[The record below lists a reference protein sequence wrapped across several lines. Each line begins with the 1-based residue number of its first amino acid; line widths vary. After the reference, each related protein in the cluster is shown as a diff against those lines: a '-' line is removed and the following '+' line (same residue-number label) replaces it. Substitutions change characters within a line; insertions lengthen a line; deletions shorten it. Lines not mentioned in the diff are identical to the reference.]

1 MRVKFDEELT
11 INGPFGA
18 LAAKFQPCQ
27 DDEAPNNLLIM
38 AHGFRGSMEGGGR
51 AAYLSQMASLFVN
64 VLRFNF
70 SGSQILSRQVAEL
83 EAVLA
88 FAAQAYNNP
97 RVFMLGR
104 SMGGAASLITAARH
118 AEVAGLA
125 LWATPNDL
133 HATFKNALGDENY
146 ARLKGGEALALADER
161 GSLTLTPDFL
171 TDFDNYDLPAL
182 LKAWQKRP
190 LLVIHG
196 SSDETVDCAQAQRS
210 FALAGRPKKLVIVS
224 GADHSF
230 TNHSNRAAQEV
241 IDWLRAH
248 L

>member
-1 MRVKFDEELT
+1 MRVKFDESLK
-11 INGPFGA
+11 ISGPYGDMD
-18 LAAKFQPCQ
+18 AKFQPCQ
-27 DDEAPNNLLIM
+27 DDEVPNNLLIM

-70 SGSQILSRQVAEL
+70 TGSQILSHQIEEL
-83 EAVLA
+83 NAVLD
-88 FAAQAYNNP
+88 FAKKEYKNP
-97 RVFMLGR
+97 RIFLLGR
-104 SMGGAASLITAARH
+104 SMGGAASLVTASRRS
-118 AEVAGLA
+118 EIAGLA

-133 HATFKNALGDENY
+133 HATFKNALGSENY
-146 ARLKGGEALALADER
+146 NRLKNGETLNLEDER
-161 GSLTLTPDFL
+161 GSITLTPDFVSDL
-171 TDFDNYDLPAL
+171 DNYDLQAM

-196 SSDETVDCAQAQRS
+196 SEDETVNVEQAQRS
-210 FALAGRPKKLVIVS
+210 FALAGRPKKLVIVN

-230 TNHSNRAAQEV
+230 TNHSNKAAEEV
-241 IDWLRAH
+241 IAWLRSR

>member
-1 MRVKFDEELT
+1 MRVKFDEPLK
-11 INGPFGA
+11 IRGPYGDMD
-18 LAAKFQPCQ
+18 AKFQPCQ

-70 SGSQILSRQVAEL
+70 TGSQILSHQIEEL
-83 EAVLA
+83 NAVLD
-88 FAAQAYNNP
+88 FAMKGYKKP
-97 RVFMLGR
+97 RIFLLGR
-104 SMGGAASLITAARH
+104 SMGGAASLVTASRRS
-118 AEVAGLA
+118 EIAGLA

-133 HATFKNALGDENY
+133 HATFKNALGSDNY
-146 ARLKGGEALALADER
+146 NRLKNGETLNLEDER
-161 GSLTLTPDFL
+161 GSITLTPDFVSDL
-171 TDFDNYDLPAL
+171 DNYDLQAM

-196 SSDETVDCAQAQRS
+196 SEDETVNVEQAQRS
-210 FALAGRPKKLVIVS
+210 FALAGRPKKLVIVN

-230 TNHSNRAAQEV
+230 TNHSNKAAEEV
-241 IDWLRAH
+241 IGWLRSR

>member
-1 MRVKFDEELT
+1 MRVKFDESLK
-11 INGPFGA
+11 ISGPYGDMD
-18 LAAKFQPCQ
+18 AKFQPCQ
-27 DDEAPNNLLIM
+27 DDDAPNNLLIM

-70 SGSQILSRQVAEL
+70 TGSQILSHQIEEL
-83 EAVLA
+83 NAVLD
-88 FAAQAYNNP
+88 FAKKEYKNP
-97 RVFMLGR
+97 RIFLLGR
-104 SMGGAASLITAARH
+104 SMGGAASLVTASRRS
-118 AEVAGLA
+118 EIAGLA

-133 HATFKNALGDENY
+133 HATFKNALGSENY
-146 ARLKGGEALALADER
+146 NRLKNGETLNLEDER
-161 GSLTLTPDFL
+161 GSITLTPDFVSDL
-171 TDFDNYDLPAL
+171 DNYDLQAM

-196 SSDETVDCAQAQRS
+196 SEDETVNVEQAQRS
-210 FALAGRPKKLVIVS
+210 FALAGRPKKLVIVN

-230 TNHSNRAAQEV
+230 TNHSNKAAEEV
-241 IDWLRAH
+241 IGWLRSR

>member
-1 MRVKFDEELT
+1 MRVKFDEPLK
-11 INGPFGA
+11 ISGPYGDMD
-18 LAAKFQPCQ
+18 AKFQPCQ

-38 AHGFRGSMEGGGR
+38 VHGFRGSMEGGGR

-70 SGSQILSRQVAEL
+70 TGSQILSHQIEEL
-83 EAVLA
+83 NAVLD
-88 FAAQAYNNP
+88 FAMKECKKP
-97 RVFMLGR
+97 RIFLLGR
-104 SMGGAASLITAARH
+104 SMGGAASLVTASRRS
-118 AEVAGLA
+118 EIAGLA

-133 HATFKNALGDENY
+133 HATFKNALGSENY
-146 ARLKGGEALALADER
+146 NRLKNGETLNLEDER
-161 GSLTLTPDFL
+161 GSITLTPDFVSDL
-171 TDFDNYDLPAL
+171 DNYDLQAM

-196 SSDETVDCAQAQRS
+196 SEDETVNVEQAQRS
-210 FALAGRPKKLVIVS
+210 FALAGRPKKLVIVN

-230 TNHSNRAAQEV
+230 TNHSNKAAEEV
-241 IDWLRAH
+241 IGWLRSR

>member
-1 MRVKFDEELT
+1 MRVKFDESLK
-11 INGPFGA
+11 ISGPYGDMD
-18 LAAKFQPCQ
+18 AKFQPCQ

-70 SGSQILSRQVAEL
+70 TGSQILSHQIEEL
-83 EAVLA
+83 NAVLD
-88 FAAQAYNNP
+88 FAKKEYKNP
-97 RVFMLGR
+97 RIFLLGR
-104 SMGGAASLITAARH
+104 SMGGAASLVTASRRS
-118 AEVAGLA
+118 EIAGLA

-133 HATFKNALGDENY
+133 HATFKNALGSENY
-146 ARLKGGEALALADER
+146 NRLKNGETLNLEDER
-161 GSLTLTPDFL
+161 GSITLTPDFVSDL
-171 TDFDNYDLPAL
+171 DNYDLQAM

-196 SSDETVDCAQAQRS
+196 SEDETVNVEQAQRS
-210 FALAGRPKKLVIVS
+210 FALAGRPKKLVIVN

-230 TNHSNRAAQEV
+230 TNHSNKAAEEV
-241 IDWLRAH
+241 IGWLRSR

>member
-1 MRVKFDEELT
+1 MRVKFDEPLT
-11 INGPFGA
+11 ITGPYGEME
-18 LAAKFQPCQ
+18 AKFQPCQ

-70 SGSQILSRQVAEL
+70 TGSQILSHQIAEL
-83 EAVLA
+83 NAVID
-88 FAAQAYNNP
+88 FALEHYKSP
-97 RVFMLGR
+97 RLFLLGR
-104 SMGGAASLITAARH
+104 SMGGAASLVTASRRS
-118 AEVAGLA
+118 EIGGLA

-133 HATFKNALGDENY
+133 HATFKNALGDDNY
-146 ARLKGGEALALADER
+146 ARLKNGETLNLEDER
-161 GSLTLTPDFL
+161 GKITLTPDFL
-171 TDFDNYDLPAL
+171 TDLDNYNLPLL
-182 LKAWQKRP
+182 LKNWQKRP
-190 LLVIHG
+190 LLIIHG
-196 SSDETVDCAQAQRS
+196 SNDETVDSAQAQRS

-230 TNHSNRAAQEV
+230 TNHSNKAAEEV
-241 IDWLRAH
+241 ISWLRAH

>member
-1 MRVKFDEELT
+1 MRVKFDEPLT
-11 INGPFGA
+11 ITGPYGDME
-18 LAAKFQPCQ
+18 AKFQPCQ

-70 SGSQILSRQVAEL
+70 TGSQILSHQIEEL
-83 EAVLA
+83 NAVID
-88 FAAQAYNNP
+88 FALEHYKSP
-97 RVFMLGR
+97 RLFLLGR
-104 SMGGAASLITAARH
+104 SMGGAASVVTASRRS
-118 AEVAGLA
+118 EIGGLA

-133 HATFKNALGDENY
+133 HATFKNALGDDNY
-146 ARLKGGEALALADER
+146 ARLKNGETLNLEDER
-161 GSLTLTPDFL
+161 GKITLTPDFL
-171 TDFDNYDLPAL
+171 TDLDNYNLPLL
-182 LKAWQKRP
+182 LKNWQKRP
-190 LLVIHG
+190 LLIIHG
-196 SSDETVDCAQAQRS
+196 SNDETVDSAQAQRS

-230 TNHSNRAAQEV
+230 TNHSNKAAEEV
-241 IDWLRAH
+241 ISWLRAH

>member
-1 MRVKFDEELT
+1 MRVKFDEPLK
-11 INGPFGA
+11 ISGPYGDME
-18 LAAKFQPCQ
+18 AKFQPCQ
-27 DDEAPNNLLIM
+27 DDEAPNNLLIL

-70 SGSQILSRQVAEL
+70 TGSQILSHQIKEL
-83 EAVLA
+83 NAVLD
-88 FAAQAYNNP
+88 FALRQYNNP
-97 RVFMLGR
+97 RIFLLGR
-104 SMGGAASLITAARH
+104 SMGGAASLVTASRRD
-118 AEVAGLA
+118 EIAGLA

-146 ARLKGGEALALADER
+146 MRLKNGETLNLQDER
-161 GSLTLTPDFL
+161 GSITLTPDFV
-171 TDFDNYDLPAL
+171 TDLDNYDLQGL

-190 LLVIHG
+190 LLIIHG
-196 SSDETVDCAQAQRS
+196 SEDETVNVAQAQRS
-210 FALAGRPKKLVIVS
+210 FALAGRPKKLVIVN

-230 TNHSNRAAQEV
+230 TNHSNKAAEEV
-241 IDWLRAH
+241 IGWLRSR

>member
-1 MRVKFDEELT
+1 MRVKFDEALK
-11 INGPFGA
+11 ISGPYGDMD
-18 LAAKFQPCQ
+18 AKFQPCQ

-70 SGSQILSRQVAEL
+70 TGSQILSHQIEEL
-83 EAVLA
+83 DAVLD
-88 FAAQAYNNP
+88 FAMCEYNNP
-97 RVFMLGR
+97 RIFLLGR
-104 SMGGAASLITAARH
+104 SMGGAASLVTASRRDD
-118 AEVAGLA
+118 VAGLA

-133 HATFKNALGDENY
+133 HTTFKNALGDENY
-146 ARLKGGEALALADER
+146 MRLKKGETLNLQDER
-161 GSLTLTPDFL
+161 GSITLTPDFVSDL
-171 TDFDNYDLPAL
+171 DNYDLPSL
-182 LKAWQKRP
+182 LKAWQKCP

-196 SSDETVDCAQAQRS
+196 SEDETVDVAQAQRS
-210 FALAGRPKKLVIVS
+210 FALAGRPKKLVIVN

-230 TNHSNRAAQEV
+230 TNHSNKAAEEV
-241 IDWLRAH
+241 IGWLRSR

>member
-1 MRVKFDEELT
+1 MRVKFDEHLK
-11 INGPFGA
+11 ISGPYGDMD
-18 LAAKFQPCQ
+18 AKFQPCQ

-70 SGSQILSRQVAEL
+70 TGSQILSHQIEEL
-83 EAVLA
+83 NAVLD
-88 FAAQAYNNP
+88 FAMKEYENP
-97 RVFMLGR
+97 RIFLLGR
-104 SMGGAASLITAARH
+104 SMGGAASLVTASRRS
-118 AEVAGLA
+118 EIAGLA

-133 HATFKNALGDENY
+133 HATFKNALGSENY
-146 ARLKGGEALALADER
+146 NRLKNGETLNLEDER
-161 GSLTLTPDFL
+161 GIITLTPDFVSDL
-171 TDFDNYDLPAL
+171 DNYDLQAM

-196 SSDETVDCAQAQRS
+196 SEDETVNVEQAQRS

-230 TNHSNRAAQEV
+230 TNHSNKAAEEV
-241 IDWLRAH
+241 IGWLRSR

>member
-1 MRVKFDEELT
+1 MRVKFDEPLT
-11 INGPFGA
+11 ITGPYGDME
-18 LAAKFQPCQ
+18 AKFQPCQ

-70 SGSQILSRQVAEL
+70 TGSQILSHQIAEL
-83 EAVLA
+83 NAVID
-88 FAAQAYNNP
+88 FALEHYKSP
-97 RVFMLGR
+97 RLFLLGR
-104 SMGGAASLITAARH
+104 SMGGAASLVTASRRS
-118 AEVAGLA
+118 EIGGLA

-133 HATFKNALGDENY
+133 HATFKNALGDDNY
-146 ARLKGGEALALADER
+146 ARLKNGETLNLEDER
-161 GSLTLTPDFL
+161 GKITLTPDFL
-171 TDFDNYDLPAL
+171 TDLDNYNLPLL
-182 LKAWQKRP
+182 LKNWQKRP
-190 LLVIHG
+190 LLIIHG
-196 SSDETVDCAQAQRS
+196 SNDETVDSAQAQRS

-230 TNHSNRAAQEV
+230 TNHSNKAAEEV
-241 IDWLRAH
+241 ISWLRAH

>member
-1 MRVKFDEELT
+1 MRVKFDEPLK
-11 INGPFGA
+11 ISGPYGDMD
-18 LAAKFQPCQ
+18 AKFQQCQ

-70 SGSQILSRQVAEL
+70 TGSQILSHQIEEL
-83 EAVLA
+83 NAVLD
-88 FAAQAYNNP
+88 FAKKEYKNP
-97 RVFMLGR
+97 RIFLLGR
-104 SMGGAASLITAARH
+104 SMGGAASLVTASRRS
-118 AEVAGLA
+118 EIAGLA

-133 HATFKNALGDENY
+133 HATFKNALGSENY
-146 ARLKGGEALALADER
+146 NRLKNGETLNLEDER
-161 GSLTLTPDFL
+161 GSITLTPDFVSDL
-171 TDFDNYDLPAL
+171 DNYDLQAM

-196 SSDETVDCAQAQRS
+196 SEDETVNVEQAQRS
-210 FALAGRPKKLVIVS
+210 FALAGRPKKLVIVN

-230 TNHSNRAAQEV
+230 TNHSNKAAEEV
-241 IDWLRAH
+241 IGWLRSR

>member
-1 MRVKFDEELT
+1 MRVKFDEPLT
-11 INGPFGA
+11 ITGPYGDME
-18 LAAKFQPCQ
+18 AKFQPCQ

-70 SGSQILSRQVAEL
+70 TGSQILSHQIAEL
-83 EAVLA
+83 NAVID
-88 FAAQAYNNP
+88 FALEHYKSP
-97 RVFMLGR
+97 RLFLLGR
-104 SMGGAASLITAARH
+104 SMGGAASLVTASRRS
-118 AEVAGLA
+118 EIGGLA

-133 HATFKNALGDENY
+133 HATFKNALGDDNY
-146 ARLKGGEALALADER
+146 ARLKNGETLNLEDER
-161 GSLTLTPDFL
+161 GKITLTPDFL
-171 TDFDNYDLPAL
+171 TDLDQYNLPLL
-182 LKAWQKRP
+182 LKNWQKRP
-190 LLVIHG
+190 LLIIHG
-196 SSDETVDCAQAQRS
+196 SNDETVDSAQAQRS

-230 TNHSNRAAQEV
+230 TNHSNKAAEEV
-241 IDWLRAH
+241 ISWLRAH

>member
-1 MRVKFDEELT
+1 MKVKFDEPLK
-11 INGPFGA
+11 ISGPYGDMD
-18 LAAKFQPCQ
+18 AKFQPCQ

-70 SGSQILSRQVAEL
+70 TGSQILSHQIEEL
-83 EAVLA
+83 DSVLD
-88 FAAQAYNNP
+88 FATKEYKNP
-97 RVFMLGR
+97 RIFLLGR
-104 SMGGAASLITAARH
+104 SMGGAASLVTASRRS
-118 AEVAGLA
+118 EIAGLA

-133 HATFKNALGDENY
+133 HATFKNALGNENY
-146 ARLKGGEALALADER
+146 NRLKNGETLNLEDER
-161 GSLTLTPDFL
+161 GSITLTPDFVSDL
-171 TDFDNYDLPAL
+171 DNYDLQAM

-196 SSDETVDCAQAQRS
+196 SEDETVNVEQAQRS
-210 FALAGRPKKLVIVS
+210 FALAGRPKKLVIVN

-230 TNHSNRAAQEV
+230 TNHSNKAAEEV
-241 IDWLRAH
+241 IGWLRSR

>member
-1 MRVKFDEELT
+1 MRVKFDEPLT
-11 INGPFGA
+11 ITGPYGDME
-18 LAAKFQPCQ
+18 AKFQPCQ

-70 SGSQILSRQVAEL
+70 TGSQILSHQIAEL
-83 EAVLA
+83 DAVID
-88 FAAQAYNNP
+88 FALEHYKSP
-97 RVFMLGR
+97 RLFLLGR
-104 SMGGAASLITAARH
+104 SMGGAASLVTASRRS
-118 AEVAGLA
+118 EIGGLA

-133 HATFKNALGDENY
+133 HATFKNALGDDNY
-146 ARLKGGEALALADER
+146 ARLKNGETLNLEDER
-161 GSLTLTPDFL
+161 GKITLTPDFL
-171 TDFDNYDLPAL
+171 TDLDNYNLPL
-182 LKAWQKRP
+182 ILKNWQKRP
-190 LLVIHG
+190 LLIIHG
-196 SSDETVDCAQAQRS
+196 SNDETVDSAQAQRS

-230 TNHSNRAAQEV
+230 TNHSNKAAEEV
-241 IDWLRAH
+241 ISWLRVH

>member
-1 MRVKFDEELT
+1 MRVKFDEPLK
-11 INGPFGA
+11 ISGPYGDMD
-18 LAAKFQPCQ
+18 AKFQPCQ
-27 DDEAPNNLLIM
+27 DDEAPNNLLIL

-70 SGSQILSRQVAEL
+70 TGSQILSHQIEEL
-83 EAVLA
+83 NAVLD
-88 FAAQAYNNP
+88 FALRQYNNP
-97 RVFMLGR
+97 RLFLLGR
-104 SMGGAASLITAARH
+104 SMGGAASLVTASRR
-118 AEVAGLA
+118 EEIAGLA

-146 ARLKGGEALALADER
+146 MRLKNGETLNLQDER
-161 GSLTLTPDFL
+161 GSITLTPDFV
-171 TDFDNYDLPAL
+171 TDLDNYDLQGL

-190 LLVIHG
+190 LLIIHG
-196 SSDETVDCAQAQRS
+196 SEDETVNVAQAQRS
-210 FALAGRPKKLVIVS
+210 FALAGRPKKLVIVN

-230 TNHSNRAAQEV
+230 TNHSNKAAEEV
-241 IDWLRAH
+241 IGWLRSR

>member
-1 MRVKFDEELT
+1 MRVKFDEHLK
-11 INGPFGA
+11 ISGPYGDMD
-18 LAAKFQPCQ
+18 AKFQPCQ

-70 SGSQILSRQVAEL
+70 TGSQILSHQIEEL
-83 EAVLA
+83 NAVLD
-88 FAAQAYNNP
+88 FAMKEYKNP
-97 RVFMLGR
+97 RIFLLGR
-104 SMGGAASLITAARH
+104 SMGGAASLVTASRRSEIAD
-118 AEVAGLA
+118 LA

-133 HATFKNALGDENY
+133 HATFKNALGNENY
-146 ARLKGGEALALADER
+146 NRLKNGETLNLEDER
-161 GSLTLTPDFL
+161 GSITLTPDFVSDL
-171 TDFDNYDLPAL
+171 DNYDLQAM

-196 SSDETVDCAQAQRS
+196 SEDETVNVEQAQRS
-210 FALAGRPKKLVIVS
+210 FALAGRPKKLVIVN

-230 TNHSNRAAQEV
+230 TNHSNKAAEEV
-241 IDWLRAH
+241 IGWLRSR

>member
-1 MRVKFDEELT
+1 MRVKFDESLK
-11 INGPFGA
+11 ISGPYGDMD
-18 LAAKFQPCQ
+18 AKFQPCQ

-70 SGSQILSRQVAEL
+70 TGSQILSHQIEEL
-83 EAVLA
+83 NAVLD
-88 FAAQAYNNP
+88 FAKKEYKNP
-97 RVFMLGR
+97 RIFLLGR
-104 SMGGAASLITAARH
+104 SMGGAASLVTASRRS
-118 AEVAGLA
+118 EIAGLA

-133 HATFKNALGDENY
+133 HATFKNALGNENY
-146 ARLKGGEALALADER
+146 NRLKNGETLNLEDER
-161 GSLTLTPDFL
+161 GSITLTPDFVSDL
-171 TDFDNYDLPAL
+171 DNYDLQAM

-196 SSDETVDCAQAQRS
+196 SEDETVNVEQAQRS
-210 FALAGRPKKLVIVS
+210 FALAGRPKKLVIVN

-230 TNHSNRAAQEV
+230 TNHSNKAAEEV
-241 IDWLRAH
+241 IGWLRSR

>member
-1 MRVKFDEELT
+1 MRVKFDEPLT
-11 INGPFGA
+11 ITGPYGDME
-18 LAAKFQPCQ
+18 AKFQPCQ

-70 SGSQILSRQVAEL
+70 TGSQILSHQIAEL
-83 EAVLA
+83 DAVID
-88 FAAQAYNNP
+88 FALEHYKSP
-97 RVFMLGR
+97 RLFLLGR
-104 SMGGAASLITAARH
+104 SMGGAASLVTASRRS
-118 AEVAGLA
+118 EIGGLA

-133 HATFKNALGDENY
+133 HATFKNALGDDNY
-146 ARLKGGEALALADER
+146 TRLKNGETLNLEDER
-161 GSLTLTPDFL
+161 GKITLTPDFL
-171 TDFDNYDLPAL
+171 TDLDQYNLPLL
-182 LKAWQKRP
+182 LKNWQKRP
-190 LLVIHG
+190 LLIIHG
-196 SSDETVDCAQAQRS
+196 SNDETVDSAQAQRS

-230 TNHSNRAAQEV
+230 TNHSNKAAEEV
-241 IDWLRAH
+241 ISWLRAH

>member
-1 MRVKFDEELT
+1 MRVKFDESLK
-11 INGPFGA
+11 ISGPYGDMD
-18 LAAKFQPCQ
+18 AKFQPCQ
-27 DDEAPNNLLIM
+27 DDDAPNNLLIM

-70 SGSQILSRQVAEL
+70 TGSQILSHQIEEL
-83 EAVLA
+83 NAVLD
-88 FAAQAYNNP
+88 FAKKEYKNP
-97 RVFMLGR
+97 RIFLLGR
-104 SMGGAASLITAARH
+104 SMGGAASLVTASRRS
-118 AEVAGLA
+118 EIAGLA

-133 HATFKNALGDENY
+133 HATFKNALGTDNY
-146 ARLKGGEALALADER
+146 NRLKNGETLNLEDER
-161 GSLTLTPDFL
+161 GSITLTPDFVSDL
-171 TDFDNYDLPAL
+171 DNYDLQAM

-196 SSDETVDCAQAQRS
+196 SEDETVNVEQAQRS
-210 FALAGRPKKLVIVS
+210 FALAGRPKKLVIVN

-230 TNHSNRAAQEV
+230 TNHSNKAAEEV
-241 IDWLRAH
+241 IGWLRSR

>member
-1 MRVKFDEELT
+1 MRVKFDEHLK
-11 INGPFGA
+11 ISGPYGDMD
-18 LAAKFQPCQ
+18 AKFQPCQ

-70 SGSQILSRQVAEL
+70 TGSQILSHQIEEL
-83 EAVLA
+83 NAVLD
-88 FAAQAYNNP
+88 FAMKEYENP
-97 RVFMLGR
+97 RIFLLGR
-104 SMGGAASLITAARH
+104 SMGGAASLVTASRRS
-118 AEVAGLA
+118 EIAGLA

-133 HATFKNALGDENY
+133 HATFKNALGSENY
-146 ARLKGGEALALADER
+146 NRLKNGETLNLEDER
-161 GSLTLTPDFL
+161 GSITLTPDFVSDL
-171 TDFDNYDLPAL
+171 DNYDLQAM

-196 SSDETVDCAQAQRS
+196 SEDETVNVEQAQRS
-210 FALAGRPKKLVIVS
+210 FALAGRPKKLVIVN

-230 TNHSNRAAQEV
+230 TNHSNKAAEEV
-241 IDWLRAH
+241 IGWLRSR

>member
-1 MRVKFDEELT
+1 MRVKFDESLK
-11 INGPFGA
+11 ISGPYGDMD
-18 LAAKFQPCQ
+18 AKFQPCQ

-70 SGSQILSRQVAEL
+70 TGSQI
-83 EAVLA
+83 
-88 FAAQAYNNP
+88 
-97 RVFMLGR
+97 
-104 SMGGAASLITAARH
+104 
-118 AEVAGLA
+118 LA

-133 HATFKNALGDENY
+133 HATFKNALGSENY
-146 ARLKGGEALALADER
+146 NRLKNGETLNLEDER
-161 GSLTLTPDFL
+161 GSITLTPDFVSDL
-171 TDFDNYDLPAL
+171 DNYDLQAM

-196 SSDETVDCAQAQRS
+196 SEDETVNVEQAQRS
-210 FALAGRPKKLVIVS
+210 FALAGRPKKLVIVN

-230 TNHSNRAAQEV
+230 TNHSNKAAEEV
-241 IDWLRAH
+241 IGWLRSR

>member
-1 MRVKFDEELT
+1 MRVKFDEPLK
-11 INGPFGA
+11 INGPYGEME
-18 LAAKFQPCQ
+18 AKFQPCQ

-70 SGSQILSRQVAEL
+70 TGSQILSHQIEEL
-83 EAVLA
+83 EAVLD
-88 FAAQAYNNP
+88 FARQQYNNP
-97 RVFMLGR
+97 RLFLLGR
-104 SMGGAASLITAARH
+104 SMGGAASLVAASRR
-118 AEVAGLA
+118 AEIAGLA

-133 HATFKNALGDENY
+133 HATFKNALGMDNY
-146 ARLKGGEALALADER
+146 SRLKGGETLYLEDER
-161 GSLTLTPDFL
+161 GKLTLTPDFVSDL
-171 TDFDNYDLPAL
+171 DKYDLRQL
-182 LKAWQKRP
+182 LRAWQKRP

-196 SSDETVDCAQAQRS
+196 SNDETVNVEQAQGS
-210 FALAGRPKKLVIVS
+210 FAMAGRPKKLVIVN

-230 TNHSNRAAQEV
+230 TNHSNKAAEEV
-241 IDWLRAH
+241 IGWLRAY